1 MARKEFL
8 QRGLRGMSIGTAL
21 MACACIMAG
30 ERSADGTKD
39 GPMTAVTAEAQ
50 STVEFRIHPIGPPN
64 ADTLKLAAEWD
75 GQGEHTQF
83 DILLRTPSPKADRP
97 FTFSKGW
104 LMARPPSQAK
114 AFISRIAEIHGV
126 KSSYK
131 RFAPVDDLPMTI
143 AILGRDLSRGTAEG
157 DMVAGGFRSSPP
169 GPWMSVKLFLKDGEV
184 ELYLNINVTAGVAE
198 FSVKDPEYGKAL
210 LPILASVLEAP

>member
-1 MARKEFL
+1 
-8 QRGLRGMSIGTAL
+8 
-21 MACACIMAG
+21 
-30 ERSADGTKD
+30 
-39 GPMTAVTAEAQ
+39 
-50 STVEFRIHPIGPPN
+50 
-64 ADTLKLAAEWD
+64 
-75 GQGEHTQF
+75 
-83 DILLRTPSPKADRP
+83 
-97 FTFSKGW
+97 
-104 LMARPPSQAK
+104 MARPPSQAK

-210 LPILASVLEAP
+210 LPILASVVEAP